1 MSALLDVNFLI
12 ALFDA
17 AHVHHRQAHSWLIE
31 HRAEG
36 WATCPLTENGCI
48 RVLAQPSYPG
58 GLPMPEVTRRLRRA
72 RMEKDHTFWLDDVS
86 LCDVKRFDL
95 KRVPSAKLLTDVY
108 LLALAVKRGGQL
120 VTFDRGIPISAVPGA
135 TQKNLVVL

>member
-1 MSALLDVNFLI
+1 MSALLDINFLI

-17 AHVHHRQAHSWLIE
+17 AHVHHRRAHAWLIE
-31 HRAEG
+31 HRSEG

-48 RVLAQPSYPG
+48 RILAQPSYPG
-58 GLPMPEVTRRLRRA
+58 GLPLPEAARRLRQA
-72 RMEKDHTFWLDDVS
+72 RTAKDHTFWPDDAS

-95 KRVPSAKLLTDVY
+95 TRVPSAKVLTDVY

-120 VTFDRGIPISAVPGA
+120 VTFDRGIPVSAVSGA
-135 TQKNLVVL
+135 TNQHLVVL